1 MKLRQIKEVL
11 LKTDVLEI
19 MGNSK
24 TTKNK
29 STAAQPLSTFARQGT
44 LTKQAPATPQDGKKP
59 NMMPPI
65 KQRMRS

>member
-44 LTKQAPATPQDGKKP
+44 LTKQAPATP
-59 NMMPPI
+59 
-65 KQRMRS
+65 